1 MLQKCAILGLVL
13 LLAGG
18 AAFAWLYGETR
29 REREQAQSLVPASS
43 LGSQEYIEKYGRGYQ
58 LSPEQQNQLVLE
70 LDNERKS
77 KSPVQLDRE
86 QQARLRA
93 DRDKLAAG
101 QMNPGDIAD
110 FLYGRGWENQVE
122 EYKKQKEQMEIAQT
136 VSTVC
141 LSIGG
146 ILFGGCA
153 IVGLLRLLVRVQRA
167 LRHRSGDP
175 EPQVEPV
182 AKLMD
187 IEVHAS
193 ESEKE
198 AEAPMP
204 NEPPK
209 HRRKRLIPSETS
221 AESGPGAS
229 TARQVTSID
238 DLFNA
243 VPPSDVMPAEG
254 NRATA
259 RPGHPSPAVQAADQ
273 DSGVALLLADEP
285 SQEGGWS
292 PQAQWSVQG
301 AHGTEA
307 PSRDVPRERHSTRP
321 SAARVSDHEKVSTVE
336 NTLKGQAEDLHKQL
350 AEFKQMAQNVQQATR
365 EQSEPL
371 SSTLKELTQQVSA
384 IREYAA
390 SQQDRVEKLQDGYD
404 WGIIRTFCLRVIRCI
419 DNLEGRLAA
428 LSEGD
433 GAAAPLEEIKD
444 ELLFALESSG
454 VEQFRPEVNSEFHG
468 QEKLAEALKEKQPAK
483 KPEQA
488 GNIARVIR
496 PGYRYVIDDENYR
509 IVRTAQ
515 VRLYG

>member
-1 MLQKCAILGLVL
+1 MLQKCTILGLVL

-18 AAFAWLYGETR
+18 AAFAWLYRETQD
-29 REREQAQSLVPASS
+29 EQRQTQSLAPANA
-43 LGSQEYIEKYGRGYQ
+43 LGSQEYIEKYGRWYQ

-70 LDNERKS
+70 IDAERKS
-77 KSPVQLDRE
+77 KTAQQLGLE

-93 DRDKLAAG
+93 DLDKLAAG

-110 FLYGRGWENQVE
+110 FLYGRGWEDQVE
-122 EYKKQKEQMEIAQT
+122 QYKRHNEQMETAQT
-136 VSTVC
+136 ISMVG

-146 ILFGGCA
+146 VLFGGCA
-153 IVGLLRLLVRVQRA
+153 ILWLLWLLVRAIRA
-167 LRHRSGDP
+167 LRRRSL
-175 EPQVEPV
+175 EPQVEVEPR
-182 AKLMD
+182 AAELMD
-187 IEVHAS
+187 IELHDS
-193 ESEKE
+193 EPQNGPEAPVSEKQPRQRRKLLTRSE
-198 AEAPMP
+198 TPAESILEPPAGMDDLFRSPTAQPIAVSRPSPALQTASVDNGVAVLLTDEPSHEGEWSPQTQWSLHSAYEAPSENRP
-204 NEPPK
+204 QE
-209 HRRKRLIPSETS
+209 RRPTKRPAPRQPE
-221 AESGPGAS
+221 EENAS
-229 TARQVTSID
+229 TAEDPLKEQTD
-238 DLFNA
+238 DL
-243 VPPSDVMPAEG
+243 
-254 NRATA
+254 
-259 RPGHPSPAVQAADQ
+259 Q
-273 DSGVALLLADEP
+273 
-285 SQEGGWS
+285 
-292 PQAQWSVQG
+292 
-301 AHGTEA
+301 
-307 PSRDVPRERHSTRP
+307 
-321 SAARVSDHEKVSTVE
+321 
-336 NTLKGQAEDLHKQL
+336 KQI
-350 AEFKQMAQNVQQATR
+350 AEFKQMAQSVQQATR

-419 DNLEGRLAA
+419 DNLEGRLAEMP
-428 LSEGD
+428 EGD
-433 GAAAPLEEIKD
+433 SAAAPLEEVKD